1 MATKPNKHT
10 PYTQFM
16 GKSTMVILELP
27 NLSIICTVKKLAVAK
42 KTTRNTSTSKLMARL
57 SQRGMKR

>member
-10 PYTQFM
+10 PYTEFM
-16 GKSTMVILELP
+16 GKSTMVILEWP
-27 NLSIICTVKKLAVAK
+27 SLSIICKVKKLAVTK
-42 KTTRNTSTSKLMARL
+42 KATRSTSTARLMDRL